1 MSGQGMVR
9 ILYILYH
16 SCTYTS
22 IAFGVIGSDR
32 EHMNRKPRGYIDMI
46 GTNPKEQSNIRV
58 HVK

>member
-1 MSGQGMVR
+1 MSRPEMVK

-16 SCTYTS
+16 SCTFTS

-32 EHMNRKPRGYIDMI
+32 EHMNRMPRGYIDMI

-58 HVK
+58 HIK